1 MPGIL
6 VVEDDE
12 NLNRGITFSLKKSG
26 YEVFSAESMKKAKRI
41 ASDNNVDVTICDVN
55 LPDGNGLEFVR
66 WMRCN
71 YNTYIICL
79 TALDQEMDQVMGYE
93 AGADDYITKPFSL
106 SVLLLKIEA
115 HFRRR
120 QEKTE
125 AGKMISGD
133 IVFIAGEMKV
143 LIKSREISL
152 TKTELKMLTF
162 FLQNPKQ
169 ILSKTQILENVF
181 DLEGDFVD
189 ENTIAVNIRR
199 LREKIEDNPATPVYI
214 KNIRG
219 LGYIWKSGGKA
230 VTKGY
235 RKKITVVLSLVLPV
249 ILLFAILNC
258 FTTYVFYEDYK
269 YKMNLMT
276 EIVAKEEFSGLDAVS
291 ELLKDKDIET
301 NEQGRRLLEQYGYWG
316 NKGNAFYS
324 QFRHQVMVT
333 GAVSTV
339 ICVLLLT
346 FLLYWKKKEDACHQK
361 ILDQL
366 EEILIRFREN
376 KFDDLLKTENHAELE
391 KLNDQLE
398 AIGHH
403 IQLIKEEA
411 RAEKENTKE
420 MVSDISHQL
429 KTPVAALDTC
439 FSVLMQN
446 DLSATEQEEFRIR
459 CRSALDGLE
468 TLLQSLLE
476 ISKMET
482 GLIQIN
488 KKKLPL
494 MDTVIS
500 AVNRTYPKADEKEI
514 EFVFDYEKE
523 LETCTIM
530 QDKRWLGEAVI
541 NVLDNAVK
549 YSPCG
554 SKIFIRLQKRNDL
567 VRMEIEDQGI
577 GIPQNEYHKIFQRFY
592 RGSSREVMEKSG
604 TGIGLFLSREIIE
617 KHAGTITVTS
627 GKKKK
632 GSTFVIQLPYVS

>member
-1 MPGIL
+1 
-6 VVEDDE
+6 
-12 NLNRGITFSLKKSG
+12 
-26 YEVFSAESMKKAKRI
+26 MKI
-41 ASDNNVDVTICDVN
+41 
-55 LPDGNGLEFVR
+55 
-66 WMRCN
+66 
-71 YNTYIICL
+71 
-79 TALDQEMDQVMGYE
+79 
-93 AGADDYITKPFSL
+93 
-106 SVLLLKIEA
+106 
-115 HFRRR
+115 
-120 QEKTE
+120 
-125 AGKMISGD
+125 
-133 IVFIAGEMKV
+133 
-143 LIKSREISL
+143 
-152 TKTELKMLTF
+152 
-162 FLQNPKQ
+162 
-169 ILSKTQILENVF
+169 
-181 DLEGDFVD
+181 
-189 ENTIAVNIRR
+189 
-199 LREKIEDNPATPVYI
+199 
-214 KNIRG
+214 
-219 LGYIWKSGGKA
+219 
-230 VTKGY
+230 
-235 RKKITVVLSLVLPV
+235 
-249 ILLFAILNC
+249 
-258 FTTYVFYEDYK
+258 YK

-276 EIVAKEEFSGLDAVS
+276 EIAAKEEFSGLDAVS
-291 ELLKDKDIET
+291 ELLKDKGIET

-376 KFDDLLKTENHAELE
+376 KFGDLLKTENHAELE

-500 AVNRTYPKADEKEI
+500 AVN
-514 EFVFDYEKE
+514 
-523 LETCTIM
+523 
-530 QDKRWLGEAVI
+530 QAVI

-554 SKIFIRLQKRNDL
+554 SKIFIRLQKRNYL

-592 RGSSREVMEKSG
+592 RGSSKEVMEKSG

-632 GSTFVIQLPYVS
+632 GSTFVIQLPYVG

>member
-1 MPGIL
+1 M
-6 VVEDDE
+6 E
-12 NLNRGITFSLKKSG
+12 
-26 YEVFSAESMKKAKRI
+26 
-41 ASDNNVDVTICDVN
+41 
-55 LPDGNGLEFVR
+55 
-66 WMRCN
+66 
-71 YNTYIICL
+71 
-79 TALDQEMDQVMGYE
+79 
-93 AGADDYITKPFSL
+93 
-106 SVLLLKIEA
+106 
-115 HFRRR
+115 
-120 QEKTE
+120 
-125 AGKMISGD
+125 
-133 IVFIAGEMKV
+133 
-143 LIKSREISL
+143 
-152 TKTELKMLTF
+152 
-162 FLQNPKQ
+162 
-169 ILSKTQILENVF
+169 
-181 DLEGDFVD
+181 
-189 ENTIAVNIRR
+189 
-199 LREKIEDNPATPVYI
+199 
-214 KNIRG
+214 
-219 LGYIWKSGGKA
+219 SGGKA
-230 VTKGY
+230 VTKRY
-235 RKKITVVLSLVLPV
+235 RKKITVALSLVLPV
-249 ILLFAILNC
+249 IVLFAILNC

-276 EIVAKEEFSGLDAVS
+276 EIAAKEEFSGLDAVS

-316 NKGNAFYS
+316 NKGNAFYM

-403 IQLIKEEA
+403 IQLLKEEA
-411 RAEKENTKE
+411 REEKESTKE

-500 AVNRTYPKADEKEI
+500 AVNCTYPKADEKEI
-514 EFVFDYEKE
+514 EFVFDYAKE
-523 LETCTIM
+523 LETCMVM

-541 NVLDNAVK
+541 NVLDNAIK
-549 YSPCG
+549 YSPDG

-592 RGSSREVMEKSG
+592 RGSSRKVMEKSG

-617 KHAGTITVTS
+617 KHGGTIMVTF

-632 GSTFVIQLPYVS
+632 GSTFVIQLPYVG